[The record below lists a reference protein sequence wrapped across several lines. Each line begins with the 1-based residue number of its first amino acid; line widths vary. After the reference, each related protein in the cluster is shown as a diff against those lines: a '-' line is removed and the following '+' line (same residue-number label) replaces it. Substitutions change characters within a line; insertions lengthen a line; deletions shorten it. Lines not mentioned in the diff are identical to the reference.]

1 MRIRGMKGELEDLDE
16 EVDDSIESISKVQT
30 QILNLTHGQVNI
42 FNSNGEFR
50 DYYEIMEQISAI
62 HDKLS
67 STEQAS
73 LDEILFGKQ
82 RANQG
87 AALIQAFQSGQIQKA
102 LTATYNSAG
111 SAMKEQERWMDSLEA
126 KTNQFNAAFQQLSTT
141 TLNSNFLKGLVD
153 GATEAV
159 TALDWLIDKI
169 SVFGTLGAGAGIFAL
184 VKNFG
189 SSNEFALYGWESIV
203 A

>member
-1 MRIRGMKGELEDLDE
+1 MKGELEDLGE
-16 EVDDSIESISKVQT
+16 EVDDSIDSISKVQT

-42 FNSNGEFR
+42 FDNTGQFR
-50 DYYEIMEQISAI
+50 DYYEIMEEISAI

-102 LTATYNSAG
+102 LDAAMNSQG
-111 SAMKEQERWMDSLEA
+111 SAIEEQSKWMTSMEA
-126 KTNQFNAAFQQLSTT
+126 KTQQFVATFQKLSNT
-141 TLNSNFLKGLVD
+141 TLDSGFLKGIVD
-153 GATEAV
+153 GGTGILNFIDLLIEKFGLLSIAGGVFASKKGLGKHV
-159 TALDWLIDKI
+159 VVYDAL
-169 SVFGTLGAGAGIFAL
+169 
-184 VKNFG
+184 
-189 SSNEFALYGWESIV
+189 LYK
-203 A
+203 AA

>member
-1 MRIRGMKGELEDLDE
+1 MMKGELEDLGETVDE
-16 EVDDSIESISKVQT
+16 SVDSISKVQT

-42 FNSNGEFR
+42 FDANGEFR
-50 DYYEIMEQISAI
+50 DYYTIMEEISAI

-87 AALIQAFQSGQIQKA
+87 AALIQAFQSGQIKSA
-102 LTATYNSAG
+102 LETAQNSAG
-111 SAMKEQERWMDSLEA
+111 SALEEQSKWMDSMEA
-126 KTNQFNAAFQQLSTT
+126 KVQQFVASFQKLSNT
-141 TLNSNFLKGLVD
+141 TLDSGFLKGIVD
-153 GATEAV
+153 TGTTILEV
-159 TALDWLIDKI
+159 LDAIIDKI
-169 SVFGTLGAGAGIFAL
+169 GLLGTIAAGAGITAL
-184 VKNFG
+184 IANFG
-189 SSNEFALYGWESIV
+189 SSNEFALYGCESIV

>member
-1 MRIRGMKGELEDLDE
+1 MMKGQLEELGE
-16 EVDDSIESISKVQT
+16 EVDDSIDSISKVQT

-42 FNSNGEFR
+42 FDDTGQFR
-50 DYYEIMEQISAI
+50 DYYEIMEEISAI

-102 LTATYNSAG
+102 LDVAMNSQG
-111 SAMKEQERWMDSLEA
+111 SALEEQSKWMDSMEA
-126 KTNQFNAAFQQLSTT
+126 KTQQFVATFQKLSNT
-141 TLNSNFLKGLVD
+141 TLNSSFLKNVVD
-153 GATEAV
+153 IGTD
-159 TALDWLIDKI
+159 ALNILDGLIDKI
-169 SVFGTLGAGAGIFAL
+169 GILGTIGAGAGLVAL
-184 VKNFG
+184 IKNFG
-189 SSNEFALYGWESIV
+189 NSNEFALYGCESIV